1 MILYRQEGTR
11 QVPILVRKG
20 GAAMISLSEAIAAAE
35 CNGIDMRLFELAYE
49 AGDFGFGYISQTGGG
64 AIIRGETG
72 RIMLTLMDP
81 GLRSGRDAVETIAHE
96 LNHVRS
102 ILRGEDVLE
111 EGVAE
116 ISAQAVR
123 RYFR

>member
-1 MILYRQEGTR
+1 
-11 QVPILVRKG
+11 
-20 GAAMISLSEAIAAAE
+20 MISLSEAIAAAE

-49 AGDFGFGYISQTGGG
+49 AGDFGDFGFGYISQTGGG

-72 RIMLTLMDP
+72 RIMLTFMDP

-96 LNHVRS
+96 LNYVRS
-102 ILRGEDVLE
+102 ILRGEDVSE